1 MQQAKINASV
11 FKLSLIASAIAG
23 ISFSSASFAQEQTAI
38 DEQDVEQIQI
48 VGSRRVGRTVNDSPV
63 PIDIID
69 ASSIEATGLTETNMI
84 LNQLLP
90 SFNFPQ
96 PSVTDGTDHV
106 RPAQL
111 RGLAPDH
118 TLVLVNGKR
127 RHTSALLNLNGSV
140 GRGSSAV
147 DLNAIPAN
155 AIKRIEVLRDG
166 AAAQYGSDA
175 IAGVINIVL
184 KDAAE
189 GG

>member
-1 MQQAKINASV
+1 MQQAEFNASA

-23 ISFSSASFAQEQTAI
+23 MAFSSSSVLAQEQASV

-48 VGSRRVGRTVNDSPV
+48 VGSRRVGRTINDSPV

-96 PSVTDGTDHV
+96 PSITDGTDHV

-118 TLVLVNGKR
+118 TLVLVNG
-127 RHTSALLNLNGSV
+127 
-140 GRGSSAV
+140 
-147 DLNAIPAN
+147 
-155 AIKRIEVLRDG
+155 
-166 AAAQYGSDA
+166 
-175 IAGVINIVL
+175 
-184 KDAAE
+184 
-189 GG
+189 

>member
-1 MQQAKINASV
+1 MQQAKFNASA
-11 FKLSLIASAIAG
+11 FKLSLIAGAIAA
-23 ISFSSASFAQEQTAI
+23 IPFSTSPFAQEQQSI

-84 LNQLLP
+84 LNSLLP

-111 RGLAPDH
+111 RG
-118 TLVLVNGKR
+118 
-127 RHTSALLNLNGSV
+127 
-140 GRGSSAV
+140 
-147 DLNAIPAN
+147 
-155 AIKRIEVLRDG
+155 
-166 AAAQYGSDA
+166 
-175 IAGVINIVL
+175 
-184 KDAAE
+184 
-189 GG
+189 

>member
-84 LNQLLP
+84 LN
-90 SFNFPQ
+90 F
-96 PSVTDGTDHV
+96 V
-106 RPAQL
+106 
-111 RGLAPDH
+111 
-118 TLVLVNGKR
+118 
-127 RHTSALLNLNGSV
+127 SAEFSNHIRQSTIDQCD
-140 GRGSSAV
+140 S
-147 DLNAIPAN
+147 
-155 AIKRIEVLRDG
+155 E
-166 AAAQYGSDA
+166 
-175 IAGVINIVL
+175 
-184 KDAAE
+184 
-189 GG
+189 